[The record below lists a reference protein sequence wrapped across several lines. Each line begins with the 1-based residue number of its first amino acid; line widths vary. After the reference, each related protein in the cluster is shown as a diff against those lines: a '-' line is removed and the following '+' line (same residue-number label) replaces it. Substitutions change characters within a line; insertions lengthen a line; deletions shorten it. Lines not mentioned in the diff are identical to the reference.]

1 MRVDSTVLSNRLSI
15 ALQRR
20 NAAAEGDHED
30 GQALRDGLRVSLSA
44 LGKARSAASQKN
56 RDIDESSLPD
66 TIKQILKMIRALKAQ
81 IAQKKAELA
90 ALMADQGLDADT
102 RRLRIEALQGE
113 LASLQGA
120 LSSASAMLLK
130 TVREQG
136 LSAQQMQ
143 EVATL
148 SIS

>member
-1 MRVDSTVLSNRLSI
+1 MLSNRLSI

-20 NAAAEGDHED
+20 NAAAESSHED

-44 LGKARSAASQKN
+44 LGKVHSAAAQKN
-56 RDIDESSLPD
+56 RDIDESSLAD
-66 TIKQILKMIRALKAQ
+66 TIKQVLRMIRALKAQ
-81 IAQKKAELA
+81 IVQKKVELT

-102 RRLRIEALQGE
+102 RRMRIEALQGE
-113 LASLQGA
+113 LASLPGA

-136 LSAQQMQ
+136 LSAPKMQ

>member
-1 MRVDSTVLSNRLSI
+1 
-15 ALQRR
+15 
-20 NAAAEGDHED
+20 
-30 GQALRDGLRVSLSA
+30 
-44 LGKARSAASQKN
+44 
-56 RDIDESSLPD
+56 
-66 TIKQILKMIRALKAQ
+66 MIRALKAQ
-81 IAQKKAELA
+81 IVQKKVELT

-102 RRLRIEALQGE
+102 RRMRIEALQGE
-113 LASLQGA
+113 LASLPGA

-148 SIS
+148 NIS

>member
-1 MRVDSTVLSNRLSI
+1 VDSTVLSNRLSI

-20 NAAAEGDHED
+20 NAAADSSHED

-44 LGKARSAASQKN
+44 LGKVHSAAEQKN

-66 TIKQILKMIRALKAQ
+66 TIKQVLRMIRALKAQ
-81 IAQKKAELA
+81 IVQKKVELT

-102 RRLRIEALQGE
+102 RRMRIEALQGE
-113 LASLQGA
+113 LASLPGA

>member
-1 MRVDSTVLSNRLSI
+1 VDSTVLSNRLSI

-20 NAAAEGDHED
+20 NAAAESSHED

-44 LGKARSAASQKN
+44 LGKVHSAAAQKN
-56 RDIDESSLPD
+56 RDIDESSLAD
-66 TIKQILKMIRALKAQ
+66 TIKQVLRMIRALKAQ
-81 IAQKKAELA
+81 IVQKKVELT

-102 RRLRIEALQGE
+102 RRMRIEALQGE
-113 LASLQGA
+113 LASLPGA
-120 LSSASAMLLK
+120 LSSASAMQLK

>member
-20 NAAAEGDHED
+20 NAATEGSHED
-30 GQALRDGLRVSLSA
+30 GQALRDDLRVSLSA
-44 LGKARSAASQKN
+44 LGKARSAAAQKN

-81 IAQKKAELA
+81 IAQKKAELT

-102 RRLRIEALQGE
+102 RRMRIEALQGE
-113 LASLQGA
+113 LISLQGA

>member
-1 MRVDSTVLSNRLSI
+1 
-15 ALQRR
+15 
-20 NAAAEGDHED
+20 
-30 GQALRDGLRVSLSA
+30 
-44 LGKARSAASQKN
+44 
-56 RDIDESSLPD
+56 
-66 TIKQILKMIRALKAQ
+66 
-81 IAQKKAELA
+81 
-90 ALMADQGLDADT
+90 MADQGHDADT

-130 TVREQG
+130 AVREQG

-148 SIS
+148 SIN

>member
-20 NAAAEGDHED
+20 NAAAEGSRED
-30 GQALRDGLRVSLSA
+30 GLALRDGLRVSPSA
-44 LGKARSAASQKN
+44 LGKARSAAVQKN

-81 IAQKKAELA
+81 IAQKKAELT

-136 LSAQQMQ
+136 LSIQQMQ

>member
-1 MRVDSTVLSNRLSI
+1 MRVESTVPSNRLSI
-15 ALQRR
+15 ALRHR
-20 NAAAEGDHED
+20 NAAVEGSHED
-30 GQALRDGLRVSLSA
+30 GQALRDCLRVSLSA
-44 LGKARSAASQKN
+44 LGKARSAAAQKN

-66 TIKQILKMIRALKAQ
+66 GVKQTLKMIRALKAQ
-81 IAQKKAELA
+81 IAQKKAELT

-130 TVREQG
+130 AVREQG

-148 SIS
+148 SIN

>member
-1 MRVDSTVLSNRLSI
+1 VLSNRLSI

-20 NAAAEGDHED
+20 NAAAESSHED

-44 LGKARSAASQKN
+44 LGKVHSAAAQKN

-66 TIKQILKMIRALKAQ
+66 TIKQVLRMIRALKAQ
-81 IAQKKAELA
+81 IVQKKVELT

-102 RRLRIEALQGE
+102 RRMRIEALQGD
-113 LASLQGA
+113 LASLPGA
-120 LSSASAMLLK
+120 FSSATAMLLK

>member
-1 MRVDSTVLSNRLSI
+1 MRVESTVLSNRLSI
-15 ALQRR
+15 AVQRR
-20 NAAAEGDHED
+20 NAAAEGGNED
-30 GQALRDGLRVSLSA
+30 SQALRDGLRVSLSE

-66 TIKQILKMIRALKAQ
+66 AIKQILKMIRALKAQ
-81 IAQKKAELA
+81 IAQKKAELT
-90 ALMADQGLDADT
+90 ALMADQSLDADT

>member
-1 MRVDSTVLSNRLSI
+1 MLSNRLSI

-20 NAAAEGDHED
+20 NAAAESSHED

-44 LGKARSAASQKN
+44 LGKVHSAAAQKN

-66 TIKQILKMIRALKAQ
+66 TIKQVLRMIRALKAQ
-81 IAQKKAELA
+81 IVQKKVELT
-90 ALMADQGLDADT
+90 ALMADT
-102 RRLRIEALQGE
+102 RRMRIEALQGE
-113 LASLQGA
+113 LASLPGA